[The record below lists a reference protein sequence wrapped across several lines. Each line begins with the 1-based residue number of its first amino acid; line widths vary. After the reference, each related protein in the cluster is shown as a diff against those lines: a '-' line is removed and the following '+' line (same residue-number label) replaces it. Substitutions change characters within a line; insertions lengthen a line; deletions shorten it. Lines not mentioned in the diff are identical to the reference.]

1 MIHKMN
7 ADGTIMYPK
16 ELEDVRS
23 GIVKITRISQLR
35 RLMITENEKG
45 TVIEGMTDM
54 ELEAAGLDWMRPGSY
69 RRSQGL

>member
-45 TVIEGMTDM
+45 TVIEGMV
-54 ELEAAGLDWMRPGSY
+54 AVHYNIRICGLR
-69 RRSQGL
+69 